1 MSVSCRNRAGQ
12 HGDFQIA
19 QDLNSWRGF
28 GVEPRQ
34 GDWSL
39 MQAHIRDVLADGD
52 QEAEGYILNW
62 AAWAV
67 QNPGKRAEAALV
79 FRGDEGTGKGVFLH
93 ALGEIFGV
101 NGQYVDSGKAIVG
114 AYNDVLESA
123 LFLYANEIS
132 RKGPGVADRLKSLIT
147 DSVIPLHK
155 KFFSRFS
162 IDNHLKVA
170 MASDHSWVIPAGPN
184 ARRFAVFDV
193 NNR

>member
-93 ALGEIFGV
+93 ALREIFGV
-101 NGQYVDSGKAIVG
+101 
-114 AYNDVLESA
+114 LEA
-123 LFLYANEIS
+123 AEPF
-132 RKGPGVADRLKSLIT
+132 
-147 DSVIPLHK
+147 PLRQHYSPAELQAWLAAEHSFK
-155 KFFSRFS
+155 VS
-162 IDNHLKVA
+162 I
-170 MASDHSWVIPAGPN
+170 G
-184 ARRFAVFDV
+184 
-193 NNR
+193 